1 LMIVLIRIELTRNV
15 LTRIELM
22 RIAQTIIV
30 KRSTVAHRTNG
41 CGSKGPRK
49 DVGPLPLKCTA
60 IRGV

>member
-30 KRSTVAHRTNG
+30 KRSTVAH
-41 CGSKGPRK
+41 
-49 DVGPLPLKCTA
+49 
-60 IRGV
+60 